1 MNSLTDFFEN
11 YVITV
16 GQGSNMV
23 QSISVSDGEVF
34 FVLTRGAITIP
45 IENALAIAVDTD
57 EDGVPMDIKIVLY
70 KVKFG
75 PFSFSQSPSY
85 KEGLA
90 VSFEGDALLSDKD
103 ELGATF
109 ADGYGARIGKI
120 IAVSL

>member
-57 EDGVPMDIKIVLY
+57 EDGVPMAIMVDIHGYAHHFYFHKNFTTI
-70 KVKFG
+70 
-75 PFSFSQSPSY
+75 
-85 KEGLA
+85 
-90 VSFEGDALLSDKD
+90 
-103 ELGATF
+103 GATDFTF
-109 ADGYGARIGKI
+109 ALKNH
-120 IAVSL
+120 LN